1 MSFSIIFFIHLVV
14 GANLASRSLK
24 FGNDPNPIPL
34 PTLPPRVKY
43 RQIRPF
49 TSPTTRLRAALD
61 LPNRNQAST
70 GMTTGSW
77 LVSFG
82 LDLEDALDAVE
93 EELREAYVIPAMVQ
107 AMDTAADGYWML
119 EVRSLRIYAIGISL
133 ISAYIRF
140 VSRKMLQP
148 NLSVEIMLNLTFGVL
163 EICGP
168 WFIFYVNFSRNRRSA
183 RRVNLFGR
191 AFSRTAKNCGRGSAS
206 RRCAESR
213 KAFACWFRWFLKVQ
227 GWWLQ
232 ESYWELY

>member
-1 MSFSIIFFIHLVV
+1 LDVGRCVV
-14 GANLASRSLK
+14 WGYMQLAS
-24 FGNDPNPIPL
+24 
-34 PTLPPRVKY
+34 
-43 RQIRPF
+43 
-49 TSPTTRLRAALD
+49 A
-61 LPNRNQAST
+61 
-70 GMTTGSW
+70 W
-77 LVSFG
+77 
-82 LDLEDALDAVE
+82 
-93 EELREAYVIPAMVQ
+93 
-107 AMDTAADGYWML
+107 
-119 EVRSLRIYAIGISL
+119 

-232 ESYWELY
+232 GVILGVILITQLIAQYIGENHNPLWASLATSVMEWQRVLNTAHLFSIIFHSSARSANGLVSRCKQ